1 VAGLSNPASAMPTHA
16 SFLYSRNVLNFLTLV
31 ITDGELTPDFDDEI
45 VAGCCVVRAG
55 EIVHG
60 PTRDLVVGKGTS

>member
-1 VAGLSNPASAMPTHA
+1 
-16 SFLYSRNVLNFLTLV
+16 LNFLNLV